1 MARTIPAVPLTQT
14 AESTAMAP
22 GSSIIAGT
30 SAGALGRVLDLAK
43 LANLAYSTVCAHP
56 VWAQAWPDGQA
67 TQGATAGAYVLQT
80 AVRIP
85 ELSAQHTTLTVSIYA
100 ASPSGTGLVRFRA
113 VNAATNVVLAPAVA
127 AGWVQGTLSVAG
139 GFGPGYEQVEMD
151 WQDDVTVYSVRVIYE
166 HIDPTGLWPAADGA
180 LPAGIL
186 DTIGVDTYAM
196 DTVEVSAERP
206 LTAAALEKLNAIV
219 TSVASRKRTIV
230 AAAAP
235 IACAPALAEP
245 TVAYIPHRCAV
256 ITDDARTVRIYAQA
270 TEIAGLGTYLI
281 VMAGAQTRIAIAEG
295 SALIGRQAMVG
306 SGRSR
311 LGADGNGLF
320 WAALATAWDTAA
332 ITLPEV
338 HNLDRRVA
346 RENPVATRLEWRE
359 GVNPAVGAASMAV
372 GGQQMDVTSF
382 SAWEVP

>member
-1 MARTIPAVPLTQT
+1 MARTIPAVPVTPP
-14 AESTAMAP
+14 ESTAMAP

-30 SAGALGRVLDLAK
+30 SAGARGRVLDLAK

-113 VNAATNVVLAPAVA
+113 VNAGTNVVLAPAVA
-127 AGWVQGTLSVAG
+127 AGWVTGTLSVAG
-139 GFGPGYEQVEMD
+139 GFGPGYEQLEMD
-151 WQDDVTVYSVRVIYE
+151 WQDDVIVYSVRVIYE
-166 HIDPTGLWPAADGA
+166 HVDPTGLWPGADGA

-186 DTIGVDTYAM
+186 DTVGVDTYAM

-206 LTAAALEKLNAIV
+206 LTAAVLEKLNAILV
-219 TSVASRKRTIV
+219 SVAARKRSIV

-245 TVAYIPHRCAV
+245 TVGYLPHRCAV
-256 ITDDARTVRIYAQA
+256 VTDAARTVRVYAQG
-270 TEIAGLGTYLI
+270 TELANLGTDLMVIAGT
-281 VMAGAQTRIAIAEG
+281 QTRAELGEATGLFGYQPRPG
-295 SALIGRQAMVG
+295 SSRG
-306 SGRSR
+306 R
-311 LGADGNGLF
+311 LGADAGGLR
-320 WAALATAWDTAA
+320 WAALATGWRTGAL
-332 ITLPEV
+332 TLPETR
-338 HNLDRRVA
+338 NLDRRCA
-346 RENPVATRLEWRE
+346 RENPVSTRLEWRE
-359 GVNPAVGAASMAV
+359 CPNITATVVIAVGSQEMN
-372 GGQQMDVTSF
+372 VTSF